1 MTGADDALS
10 FTEGQDKEL
19 DMMISFDHMQA
30 DCFMTDTIST
40 PFNLKKMKSA
50 FTRWQKKLYGRA
62 GNALYLE
69 NHDHPRIISRYGNE
83 KFATKAA
90 KCSPLCAI
98 CRAVRRLSIR
108 VRK

>member
-40 PFNLKKMKSA
+40 PFNLK
-50 FTRWQKKLYGRA
+50 R
-62 GNALYLE
+62 
-69 NHDHPRIISRYGNE
+69 
-83 KFATKAA
+83 
-90 KCSPLCAI
+90 
-98 CRAVRRLSIR
+98 
-108 VRK
+108 

>member
-62 GNALYLE
+62 GTLFTLKITTTRE
-69 NHDHPRIISRYGNE
+69 
-83 KFATKAA
+83 
-90 KCSPLCAI
+90 
-98 CRAVRRLSIR
+98 
-108 VRK
+108 